1 MNPIESK
8 ITQKLKKFDSSRRK
22 TLFIVIVD
30 ILLIIF
36 CYVLAFFLR
45 FELTLPFRYFMVMLK
60 TLPLILLM
68 RILFFKIFGLYKG
81 MWRFASTE
89 DLIAILK
96 AVTTSSVLIVLS
108 LYFVNQFQGYPR
120 SIFIID
126 WMLLVISIG
135 GFRFSIRFSKEI
147 FSSSPKVGKRTLIVG
162 AGSAGEAILREMLKG
177 KNGSYNPIGLI
188 DDDPRKKGLKVH
200 GVKVMGNR
208 EDIPDIVNYYNIE
221 EIIISIPSASRDQ
234 IRDIVDYCIESGA
247 RFKTIPALS
256 EIMDGRVSVSQIR
269 EVRMEDLLGRDPVE
283 TDLKR
288 IKHEFSGKRV
298 LVTGG
303 GGSIGRELC
312 RQIARFEPEKL
323 LLFDHGENSVFYT
336 HRETQKNFPSL
347 DCIPLVAD
355 VCDRKTTERIFKQ
368 YRPQIIFHA
377 AAHKHVPLMEVNAL
391 EAFRNN
397 VLGTKNV
404 ADLAIKN
411 KVEKFVFISTDKA
424 VKPHNLMGAT
434 KRLGELYIASLAK
447 ANSTKFMS
455 VRFGNVIGSTG
466 SVARL
471 FKEQIEQGGPLTVTH
486 EEASRFLMTIPEAV
500 QLILQ
505 SASMGQ
511 GGEIFVLDMGEPIKI
526 LNLAKTM
533 IRLSGL
539 EPDKD
544 IPIKVTGLR
553 AGEKLHEEL
562 YNEEIEDMKKTS
574 HKKILMVKDLN
585 NFDPH
590 SVIDTITDLENTI
603 KLMDEKSLMSTYKK
617 LVQSGFTST

>member
-1 MNPIESK
+1 MNSLGSK
-8 ITQKLKKFDSSRRK
+8 INQKLKKFDASRRK
-22 TLFIVIVD
+22 TLIVMAID

-36 CYVLAFFLR
+36 CYVLAFALR
-45 FELTLPFRYFMVMLK
+45 FELDIPLQYFMIMLK

-68 RILFFKIFGLYKG
+68 RILFFRIFGLYKG

-89 DLIAILK
+89 DLVAILK
-96 AVTTSSVLIVLS
+96 AVSTSSVLIVLS
-108 LYFVNQFQGYPR
+108 LYLMNQFQGYPR
-120 SIFIID
+120 SIFFID
-126 WMLLVISIG
+126 WMLMVIFAG
-135 GFRFSIRFSKEI
+135 GFRFSIRFSREL
-147 FSSSPKVGKRTLIVG
+147 FSTSPKVGKRTLIVG

-177 KNGSYNPIGLI
+177 RNGSYTPIGLI
-188 DDDPRKKGLKVH
+188 DDNPLKKGLKLH
-200 GVKVMGNR
+200 GVKVMGSR
-208 EDIPDIVNYYNIE
+208 KDIPEIVNYYNIE
-221 EIIISIPSASRDQ
+221 EIIISVPSASREQ
-234 IRDIVDYCIESGA
+234 IREIVDFCIESGA
-247 RFKTIPALS
+247 QFKTIPALA
-256 EIMDGRVSVSQIR
+256 EIMDGKVSVSQIR
-269 EVRMEDLLGRDPVE
+269 EVQMEDLLGREPLE

-312 RQIARFEPEKL
+312 RQISQFKPEKL

-336 HRETQKNFPSL
+336 HREIHKSFPSL
-347 DCIPLVAD
+347 ECIPLVAD
-355 VCDRKTTERIFKQ
+355 VCDQKTTQRIFEQ
-368 YRPQIIFHA
+368 YKPQIIFHA

-404 ADLAIKN
+404 ADLSIAN

-424 VKPHNLMGAT
+424 VKPKNLMGAT
-434 KRLGELYIASLAK
+434 KRLGELYIAGLAR

-466 SVARL
+466 SVVRL
-471 FKEQIEQGGPLTVTH
+471 FKEQIKQGGPITVTH
-486 EEASRFLMTIPEAV
+486 KEASRFLMTIPEAV

-526 LNLAKTM
+526 MELARTM

-539 EPDKD
+539 EPEKD
-544 IPIKVTGLR
+544 IPIKITELR

-562 YNEEIEDMKKTS
+562 YNEEMENLKRTS
-574 HKKILMVKDLN
+574 HRKILRVENKNHFNYGL
-585 NFDPH
+585 
-590 SVIDTITDLENTI
+590 VIDTIGDLESI
-603 KLMDEKSLMSTYKK
+603 VKYMDEKRLISTYQRFI
-617 LVQSGFTST
+617 QSDFATA